1 MKRLRL
7 ILDFDGTL
15 TDCRRRQVVVARVI
29 GRAFGIDI
37 DPDKFWG
44 MKRSGCSTWQV
55 FSALGIPDGDAKSMS
70 DLWALHIE
78 GLPWLAYDQLWD
90 GIRDD
95 LLMVKMRGWEI
106 VLLSARRSVCR
117 LRWQLETLG
126 LSGLLDRSIVVDP
139 SQAAVKKA
147 EELKKMTPIV
157 YIGDS
162 EVDLMAAKM
171 AGVHFI
177 GVVCGQRGREFLA
190 RLVEDE
196 SQVLKENTRAA
207 IFEAL
212 CMAG

>member
-1 MKRLRL
+1 MKRPRL

-37 DPDKFWG
+37 DPDRFWG
-44 MKRSGCSTWQV
+44 MKRTGYSTLRI
-55 FSALGIPDGDAKSMS
+55 FSAFGIPDGDAKSMS
-70 DLWALHIE
+70 DLWVLQIE
-78 GLPWLAYDQLWD
+78 GLPWLAYDRLWD

-95 LLMVKMRGWEI
+95 LLMVKLRGWEI

-126 LSGLLDRSIVVDP
+126 LSGLLDRTIVVDP
-139 SQAAVKKA
+139 GQAVAKKA
-147 EELKKMTPIV
+147 EALKKWIPNV

-162 EVDLMAAKM
+162 EADLMAAKM
-171 AGVHFI
+171 AGVQFI
-177 GVVCGQRGREFLA
+177 GVVCGQRSREFLA